1 MKFVDTHAHLDFD
14 YDEGMTVKKILQEAK
29 DIGVTKIITIGS
41 SVDSLEKI
49 SSISSS
55 NEEVFYSL
63 GIHPHDAKDFNVDI
77 ENRIKEL
84 KNKKCVAIGEI
95 GLDFH
100 YDHSPRDIQ
109 KKVFI
114 RQTEIARDLGL
125 PIIIH
130 IRQAD
135 DLAFDI
141 LKSEYKDH
149 CNGVLH
155 CYSGSK
161 SELRKYL
168 DLGMFVS
175 FTGIVTF
182 EKAIDIQESVAY
194 APNDRI
200 MLETDSPYLAPIPYR
215 GKKNYPKYIPVI
227 AQKIADIKNQKIE
240 EVAKYSTDN
249 AVKLFGI

>member
-1 MKFVDTHAHLDFD
+1 MEFIDTHAHLDFD
-14 YDEGMTVKKILQEAK
+14 YDEGVTVDKILQEAK
-29 DIGVTKIITIGS
+29 DNNVTKIISIGS
-41 SVDSLEKI
+41 SVESLEKVN
-49 SSISSS
+49 SIS
-55 NEEVFYSL
+55 NAYEQVFYSL
-63 GIHPHDAKDFNVDI
+63 GVHPHDAKDFNTDV
-77 ENRIKEL
+77 ENKIKEL

-95 GLDFH
+95 GLDFY

-109 KKVFI
+109 KRVFI
-114 RQTEIARDLGL
+114 KQTEIARGLGL
-125 PIIIH
+125 PVIIH

-135 DLAFDI
+135 NIAYDI

-149 CNGVLH
+149 CKGVLH
-155 CYSGSK
+155 CYSGSS
-161 SELRKYL
+161 SELKKYL

-182 EKAIDIQESVAY
+182 EKALDVRQAAAY

-227 AQKIADIKNQKIE
+227 AQKIAEIRGQKLE
-240 EVAKYSTDN
+240 AVAQYSTDN